1 MGDLESLKERL
12 EKITDLIA
20 EAYYYIDA
28 LEEENYVDSDDEN
41 KLNEELEKILKDL
54 GIELEYDE

>member
-1 MGDLESLKERL
+1 MSDLESLKERL

-28 LEEENYVDSDDEN
+28 LEEESYVDSDDQN
-41 KLNEELEKILKDL
+41 KLNEELDKILKDL

>member
-1 MGDLESLKERL
+1 MSDLKSLKERL
-12 EKITDLIA
+12 ERISDLVA
-20 EAYYYIDA
+20 EAHYYIEA

>member
-1 MGDLESLKERL
+1 MSDLEGLKERL
-12 EKITDLIA
+12 EKITDLVA
-20 EAYYYIDA
+20 EAHYYIDA

>member
-1 MGDLESLKERL
+1 VSDLEILKERL
-12 EKITDLIA
+12 EKITDLVE
-20 EAYYYIDA
+20 EAHYYIDA

>member
-1 MGDLESLKERL
+1 VSDLKSLKERL
-12 EKITDLIA
+12 ERISDLVA
-20 EAYYYIDA
+20 EAHYYIEA

>member
-1 MGDLESLKERL
+1 VSDLESLKERL
-12 EKITDLIA
+12 EKIIDLVA
-20 EAYYYIDA
+20 EAHYYIEA
-28 LEEENYVDSDDEN
+28 LETESYVDSDDEN

>member
-1 MGDLESLKERL
+1 MSDLESLKERL

-41 KLNEELEKILKDL
+41 KLNEELGKILKDL

>member
-1 MGDLESLKERL
+1 MSDLESLKERL
-12 EKITDLIA
+12 EKITELVA
-20 EAYYYIDA
+20 EALYYIEA
-28 LEEENYVDSDDEN
+28 LETENYVDSDDEN

>member
-1 MGDLESLKERL
+1 MSDLESIKERL

-28 LEEENYVDSDDEN
+28 LEEESYVDSDDQN
-41 KLNEELEKILKDL
+41 KLNEELDKILKDL

>member
-1 MGDLESLKERL
+1 MSDLESLKERL
-12 EKITDLIA
+12 EKISDLVA
-20 EAYYYIDA
+20 EAHYYIEA
-28 LEEENYVDSDDEN
+28 LEEENYADSDDKD

>member
-1 MGDLESLKERL
+1 MSDLESLKERL
-12 EKITDLIA
+12 EKINDLIA

>member
-1 MGDLESLKERL
+1 MSDLESLKERL

-41 KLNEELEKILKDL
+41 KLNEELDKILKDL

>member
-1 MGDLESLKERL
+1 MSDLESLKERL

-28 LEEENYVDSDDEN
+28 LEEESYVDSDDQN

-54 GIELEYDE
+54 GIELEYD

>member
-1 MGDLESLKERL
+1 VSDLESLKERL

-28 LEEENYVDSDDEN
+28 LEEESYVDSDDES
-41 KLNEELEKILKDL
+41 KLNEELDKILKDL

>member
-1 MGDLESLKERL
+1 MSDLESLKERL

-28 LEEENYVDSDDEN
+28 LEEESYVDSDEDN

>member
-1 MGDLESLKERL
+1 MSDLESLKERL
-12 EKITDLIA
+12 EKITDLVE
-20 EAYYYIDA
+20 EAHYYIEA

>member
-1 MGDLESLKERL
+1 MSDLESLKERL
-12 EKITDLIA
+12 EKITDLVV
-20 EAYYYIDA
+20 EAHYYIDA
-28 LEEENYVDSDDEN
+28 LEQESYVDSDDQN

>member
-1 MGDLESLKERL
+1 MSDLESLKERL

-28 LEEENYVDSDDEN
+28 LEEENYVDYDDEN
-41 KLNEELEKILKDL
+41 KLSEELEKILKDL

>member
-1 MGDLESLKERL
+1 VSDLESLKERL

-28 LEEENYVDSDDEN
+28 LEEESYVDSDDEN

>member
-1 MGDLESLKERL
+1 MSDLESLKERL

-28 LEEENYVDSDDEN
+28 LEEESYVDSDDEN

>member
-1 MGDLESLKERL
+1 MSDLESLKERL

-41 KLNEELEKILKDL
+41 KLNEELEKILKVRP
-54 GIELEYDE
+54 I

>member
-1 MGDLESLKERL
+1 MSDLESLKERL
-12 EKITDLIA
+12 EKITDLVA
-20 EAYYYIDA
+20 EAYYYIEA
-28 LEEENYVDSDDEN
+28 LEVENYVDSSDED

>member
-1 MGDLESLKERL
+1 VSDLESLKERL
-12 EKITDLIA
+12 EKITDLVA
-20 EAYYYIDA
+20 EAYYYIEA
-28 LEEENYVDSDDEN
+28 LEVENYVDSSDED

>member
-1 MGDLESLKERL
+1 MSDLESLKERL
-12 EKITDLIA
+12 EKITDLVA
-20 EAYYYIDA
+20 EAHYYFDA
-28 LEEENYVDSDDEN
+28 LEEENYVDSDDQN

>member
-1 MGDLESLKERL
+1 VSDLESLKERL

>member
-1 MGDLESLKERL
+1 MSVLESLKERL
-12 EKITDLIA
+12 EKITDLVA
-20 EAYYYIDA
+20 EAHYYIDA
-28 LEEENYVDSDDEN
+28 LEQENYVDSDDQN

>member
-1 MGDLESLKERL
+1 MSDLESLKERL

-28 LEEENYVDSDDEN
+28 LEEESYVDSDDEN
-41 KLNEELEKILKDL
+41 KLNEELDKILKDL

>member
-1 MGDLESLKERL
+1 MSDLKSLKERL
-12 EKITDLIA
+12 EKISDLVA
-20 EAYYYIDA
+20 EAHYYIEA
-28 LEEENYVDSDDEN
+28 LEEESYVDSDDQN

>member
-1 MGDLESLKERL
+1 MSDLESLKESL
-12 EKITDLIA
+12 EKITDLIE